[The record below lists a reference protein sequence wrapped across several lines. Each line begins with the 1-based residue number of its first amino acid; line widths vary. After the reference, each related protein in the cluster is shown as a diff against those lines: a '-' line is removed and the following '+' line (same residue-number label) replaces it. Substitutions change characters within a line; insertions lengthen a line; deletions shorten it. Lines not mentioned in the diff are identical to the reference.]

1 MNKVNFRV
9 LLLLSSGHLVC
20 DIYQGALPAVLP
32 FLKEH
37 LALSYTMTGF
47 IMIVANFASSI
58 LQPVFGMLSDK
69 KETGF
74 LLPAGVLAA
83 GVGYSLL
90 SLPSSYAVMLAL
102 VAISGIGVASF
113 HPEGYKTAGFFTGDR
128 PATGLSVF
136 SVGGNLGFALGP
148 IIAIWTISRLGFSS
162 LPLVVMPSLVFTA
175 AIIALRKTVVPPARS
190 VTARR
195 EAGRRAAKGAY
206 ASLVLTIAVVVMRSW
221 IQVGIMAYIP
231 FYFISQLKGDPVY
244 AAKLVSVF
252 LLGGA
257 IGTVTGGAVADRF
270 GHRFLLRAS
279 MLLVAVLFPF
289 IFLFEGKLLFA
300 LLFVMGAVLIASFS
314 VTVVMA
320 QNLLPDKI
328 GVASGIMTGFAI
340 GVGGVG
346 VTLLGVVADHFGVAA
361 ALKSIALLPVAGLA
375 FSLILRYPPERDTP
389 G

>member
-1 MNKVNFRV
+1 MKKFNLRA
-9 LLLLSSGHLVC
+9 LLLLSSGHMVC
-20 DIYQGALPAVLP
+20 DLYQGALPAILP
-32 FLKEH
+32 FLKDH
-37 LALSYTMTGF
+37 LGLSYTMTGF

-69 KETGF
+69 KEKGF

-90 SLPSSYAVMLAL
+90 SLPSSYAAMLAL
-102 VAISGIGVASF
+102 VAVSGIGVASY

-128 PATGLSVF
+128 PATGMSVF

-148 IIAIWTISRLGFSS
+148 VMAIWTISRFGFNS
-162 LPLVVMPSLVFTA
+162 LPLVVVPSLVFTA
-175 AIIALRKTVVPPARS
+175 AIIALRKTVVPPARA
-190 VTARR
+190 VAGGR

-206 ASLVLTIAVVVMRSW
+206 TSLVLTIAVVVMRSW
-221 IQVGIMAYIP
+221 IQIGIMAYIP
-231 FYFISQLKGDPVY
+231 FYFINELKGDPVY

-257 IGTVTGGAVADRF
+257 IGTLAGAPIADRY

-279 MLLVAVLFPF
+279 MFLTAVLFPF
-289 IFLFEGKLLFA
+289 IFLLESKLLFV
-300 LLFVMGAVLIASFS
+300 LLFVMGAVLVASFS

-320 QNLLPDKI
+320 QHLLPENM
-328 GVASGIMTGFAI
+328 GVASGLMTGFAI

-361 ALKSIALLPVAGLA
+361 ALKSIALLPVTGLA
-375 FSLILRYPPERDTP
+375 LSLILRYPPERDAP